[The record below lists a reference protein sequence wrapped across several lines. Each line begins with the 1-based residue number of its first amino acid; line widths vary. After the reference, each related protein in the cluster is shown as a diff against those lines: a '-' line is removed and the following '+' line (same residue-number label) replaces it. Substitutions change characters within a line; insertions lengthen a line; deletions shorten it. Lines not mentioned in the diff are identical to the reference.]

1 MLQKANGDIFF
12 RTVNPTKF
20 RGKNMTSEEFASQL
34 YAADLLELNGPGGRM
49 YGDGMYV
56 ATSAWNGRMLGTVT
70 ASARKR
76 AYNDSVVYGG
86 GSHTIS
92 EMTWTRTPN
101 IIKQSDLYRK
111 WNNLTRKQQMAFG
124 NHVNTYGCA
133 LGYDAMYC
141 DGVDYMVI
149 WNRSIIAVKKR

>member
-1 MLQKANGDIFF
+1 
-12 RTVNPTKF
+12 
-20 RGKNMTSEEFASQL
+20 MTSEEFASQL
-34 YAADLLELNGPGGRM
+34 YVADLLELNGPGGRV

-101 IIKQSDLYRK
+101 IINQSDLYRK